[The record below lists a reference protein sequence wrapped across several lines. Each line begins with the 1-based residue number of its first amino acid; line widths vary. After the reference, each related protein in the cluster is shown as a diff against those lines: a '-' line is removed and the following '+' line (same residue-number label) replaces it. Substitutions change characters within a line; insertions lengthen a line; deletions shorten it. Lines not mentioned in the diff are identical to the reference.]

1 LIFIFELLAI
11 SLHLKNQYCRSP
23 IVTRLITVPSQ
34 TPDHKGIPLKP
45 IISLIPN
52 VDFNLVQLF
61 TANRFSIKEHKRY
74 NGKYTH
80 YTKIFPLGRC
90 ATDSSLEPV

>member
-1 LIFIFELLAI
+1 
-11 SLHLKNQYCRSP
+11 LKNKYHRSP
-23 IVTRLITVPSQ
+23 TVTRLIIVPSQ
-34 TPDHKGIPLKP
+34 TPDHKGIPLKL

-61 TANRFSIKEHKRY
+61 NANRFLVKEKKTY

-80 YTKIFPLGRC
+80 YTNIFPLETQTGLL
-90 ATDSSLEPV
+90 SPNIGSLPLNWGILY